1 MTQTGSF
8 ANKILDIVTRR
19 NLKFLKKAAAKY
31 KLKTCELN
39 IALRVIEKKRMETK
53 PLARLLVLESSGN
66 LFTRPKKYEVH
77 GR

>member
-39 IALRVIEKKRMETK
+39 IALRVIEKRDWKRN
-53 PLARLLVLESSGN
+53 RLLAYSLTCPRKFWKFVKLN
-66 LFTRPKKYEVH
+66 
-77 GR
+77 